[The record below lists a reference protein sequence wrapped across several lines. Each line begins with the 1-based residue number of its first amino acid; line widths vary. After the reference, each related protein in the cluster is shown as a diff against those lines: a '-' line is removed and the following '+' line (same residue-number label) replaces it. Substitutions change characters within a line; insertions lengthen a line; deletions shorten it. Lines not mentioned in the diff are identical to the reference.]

1 MFIFFH
7 LEHTYIVT
15 IWTGYEQYVIK
26 VVCRPYK
33 LVNQTLCNFFNI
45 FITFLF
51 LSSLNERKKG
61 NFFEEYLPLLWWR
74 IWHLDPNIQAMGGL
88 KKHYRP
94 IWDCWPPQPSNP
106 RNQSGHSNW
115 ILCGFVSLF
124 VCPSVTFLLILR
136 QYNIW
141 PPLCISQNVIYVRRI
156 LLSELH

>member
-51 LSSLNERKKG
+51 LSSLNERKKE

-74 IWHLDPNIQAMGGL
+74 IWHLDPNIQAKEGWKNITDQFGIVGL
-88 KKHYRP
+88 L
-94 IWDCWPPQPSNP
+94 NP
-106 RNQSGHSNW
+106 ANHGIRVATVIEFSVGLF
-115 ILCGFVSLF
+115 LCLF
-124 VCPSVTFLLILR
+124 VLL
-136 QYNIW
+136 
-141 PPLCISQNVIYVRRI
+141 
-156 LLSELH
+156 LHFY